1 MDSGKSAPFF
11 SGIPLIY
18 PWPPEFSSKIWYI
31 CRLYRHPAGNPFAE
45 VIFMEAKRRQQRLTG
60 DLRLDPSARLCPAY
74 NAASIKLH
82 YLPGDEMG
90 MRVIDNCAEEN
101 QR

>member
-1 MDSGKSAPFF
+1 MDSGKSTAF
-11 SGIPLIY
+11 SDEFSMIY
-18 PWPPEFSSKIWYI
+18 PCVPGFPSKIWYI
-31 CRLYRHPAGNPFAE
+31 CRLFRPPAGNPYAE
-45 VIFMEAKRRQQRLTG
+45 VIFMETKRRQQRLTE
-60 DLRLDPSARLCPAY
+60 DLRLDPTARLCPAY